1 MNRILILG
9 KTGMLG
15 SMLYYYFSKQK
26 DYVVFSTSR
35 EELNSQQNNLFLD
48 AEKLNSEILSNF
60 ISENKIEYI
69 LNAIGVIK
77 PYCKENNS
85 KGIERSILVNA
96 HFPYKLSKLAKQLN
110 IKIIQIATD
119 CVYDGFKGEYNE
131 NSPHNA
137 LDVYGK
143 TKSLGEVKDKTILN
157 IRCSI
162 IGPEIKSKV
171 SLLEW
176 FLNQKSEVKGFTHH
190 KWNGVT
196 TLRFAQ
202 LIDEIIKQNLYN
214 KLIDKSPIFHFVPDY
229 SLTKYEMLNTF
240 NEIFN
245 KNISLIPTNTFG
257 SSIDRTLS
265 TNFRDL
271 DFFSNINFKEDVQML
286 KNIMDENFYK

>member
-1 MNRILILG
+1 MG

-35 EELNSQQNNLFLD
+35 EEFNNPPNNLFFD
-48 AEKLNSEILSNF
+48 VEKSNIEKLSNF

-77 PYCKENNS
+77 PHCKENNP
-85 KGIERSILVNA
+85 KGIERAIIINA
-96 HFPYKLSKLAKQLN
+96 HFPYKLKPLN
-110 IKIIQIATD
+110 VKIIQIATD
-119 CVYDGFKGEYNE
+119 CVYDGFEGNYNE

-143 TKSLGEVKDKTILN
+143 TKSLGEVNDKTILN

-162 IGPEIKSKV
+162 IGPETKSKV

-176 FLNQKSEVKGFTHH
+176 FLSQKLEVKGFTHH
-190 KWNGVT
+190 KWSGVT

-202 LIDEIIKQNLYN
+202 LVDEIIKQGLYN
-214 KLIDKSPIFHFVPDY
+214 KLINKSPIFHFVPNY
-229 SLTKYEMLNTF
+229 SLTKYEMLSTF

-245 KNISLIPTNTFG
+245 KNTQIIPTDAFG
-257 SSIDRTLS
+257 PSIDRTLS
-265 TNFRDL
+265 TNLKDL
-271 DFFSNINFKEDVQML
+271 EFFSNIDFKEDVWEL
-286 KNIMDENFYK
+286 KNIMDKDFYK